1 MKRFTIAL
9 DDRTAAWIRVCAADN
24 DMSVSHVLGELLR
37 ERMQEEHD
45 YDSAMRRYF
54 GKAPV
59 KLKRKGRHYPECDAV
74 HDRSGL
80 R

>member
-1 MKRFTIAL
+1 
-9 DDRTAAWIRVCAADN
+9 
-24 DMSVSHVLGELLR
+24 MSVSHVLGELLR

-74 HDRSGL
+74 NDRSGL